1 LLTNGGKIAAVEF
14 DVILKEYPGNTTA
27 QQMVKI
33 MAEGGGRQKIIDYL
47 NNDSNPDSD
56 VRRTIIKIR
65 NL

>member
-1 LLTNGGKIAAVEF
+1 
-14 DVILKEYPGNTTA
+14 
-27 QQMVKI
+27 MVKI